1 MRMRERGRS
10 RDSST
15 SSFKGSKGVYTGVK
29 DFVSVNEEREFT
41 NVSKGSKG
49 VFTNV
54 SKWSKGVY

>member
-15 SSFKGSKGVYTGVK
+15 SSVKGSKGVYTGVK

-49 VFTNV
+49 VY
-54 SKWSKGVY
+54 KCQ